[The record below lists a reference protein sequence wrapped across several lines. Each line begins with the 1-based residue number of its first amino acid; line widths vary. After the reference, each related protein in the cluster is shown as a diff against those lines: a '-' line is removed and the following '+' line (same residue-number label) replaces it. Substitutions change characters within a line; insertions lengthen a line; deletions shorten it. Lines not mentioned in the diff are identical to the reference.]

1 MLLPRGSSPCAVI
14 DPVGTNFDRVIGQ
27 WTDNG
32 ISATD
37 GEKLRLVYGKSD
49 RNPRPAGH

>member
-1 MLLPRGSSPCAVI
+1 VI

-27 WTDNG
+27 WADNG

-37 GEKLRLVYGKSD
+37 GEKLRLVYGSVENGD
-49 RNPRPAGH
+49 RK